1 MNLTDLMCQYV
12 LAQKC
17 VLLMWGLVAGRR
29 ERRGEPAHG
38 VARQLQRARQP
49 AQRELHVIRRKTP
62 AAVLINLANFF
73 FFTISI
79 RSNETFY
86 VHVLLILNLLDK
98 LVCNTYR
105 RVSFV
110 RPLKIYDQPAPC
122 ETHIFCT

>member
-62 AAVLINLANFF
+62 ATILVNLANKKKC
-73 FFTISI
+73 FTISI

-86 VHVLLILNLLDK
+86 VHVLL
-98 LVCNTYR
+98 
-105 RVSFV
+105 
-110 RPLKIYDQPAPC
+110 
-122 ETHIFCT
+122 